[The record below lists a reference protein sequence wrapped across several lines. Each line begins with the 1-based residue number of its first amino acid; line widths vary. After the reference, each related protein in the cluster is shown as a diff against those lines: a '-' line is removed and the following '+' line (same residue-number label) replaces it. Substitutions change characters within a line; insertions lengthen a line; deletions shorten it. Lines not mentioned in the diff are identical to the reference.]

1 MRFNAGILLACLAA
15 PCALA
20 AVRLPNLLADHMV
33 VQRGLPV
40 AVWGWADAGERV
52 TVSFRGESHS
62 ATADGLGRW
71 SVALPPGEAGGP
83 FELSVAGANR
93 IVLRDLLVGDVWVAA
108 GQSNMEW
115 PVRWSSNAAA
125 EMAAA
130 RYPKIRLVRAM
141 HRVSD
146 YPLSDFVGQLW
157 RECSPA
163 SVEHFS
169 AVAYHFGRELHQ
181 KFGVP
186 IGLIQ
191 TAWGGT
197 PAEAWTSLRALGA
210 DASLMPVFA
219 EWAKLT
225 GQHEANLLRFP
236 ALRRDWEEAAARARR
251 EGREPPPEP
260 ELRRRPG
267 GQWTPAGLFN
277 AMVAPLT
284 RFPIRGVIW
293 YQGEANTA
301 PERAPLYGRLFT
313 ALIRDW
319 RRAWA
324 QGDFPF
330 LFVQLAN
337 YRAAPDSMWPE
348 VREAQRQAL
357 GLANTAMAVTIDI
370 GNPGDIHPG
379 NKREVGRR
387 LSLAARALAYGETLV
402 YSGPLARHVTREEG
416 ALRVWF
422 EHAGAGLAAVGG
434 EPRGFEVAGEDGRFS
449 PARATIEGS
458 SVLVSSPAVPRPE
471 RLRYG
476 WSDNPTCTLFNL
488 EGLPASPFRWP
499 E

>member
-1 MRFNAGILLACLAA
+1 MRVAPGILLACL
-15 PCALA
+15 LA
-20 AVRLPNLLADHMV
+20 ARAGAEVRLPYLLADHMV
-33 VQRGLPV
+33 IQRGLPV
-40 AVWGWADAGERV
+40 AVWGWAAPGETV
-52 TVSFRGESHS
+52 TASFRG
-62 ATADGLGRW
+62 ATRSTRADELGRW
-71 SVALPPGEAGGP
+71 SVTLPPGEAGGP
-83 FELSVAGANR
+83 FELTVEGGNR
-93 IVLRDLLVGDVWVAA
+93 IVLCDVMVGDVWVAA

-115 PVRWSSNAAA
+115 PLRWASNAAA

-130 RYPKIRLVRAM
+130 RYPAVRLVRTM

-146 YPLSDFVGQLW
+146 HPLSNFAGQTW
-157 RECSPA
+157 AVCSPQT
-163 SVEHFS
+163 VEHFS
-169 AVAYHFGRELHQ
+169 AAAYHFGRELHERL
-181 KFGVP
+181 GVP

-197 PAEAWTSLRALGA
+197 PAEAWTSLRALGGEP
-210 DASLMPVFA
+210 SLLPVFS

-225 GQHEANLLRFP
+225 AQHETNLLLLPR
-236 ALRRDWEEAAARARR
+236 LRREWEKTAARARS

-267 GQWTPAGLFN
+267 GQWTPSGLFN

-301 PERAPLYGRLFT
+301 PERAPLYGRLFET
-313 ALIRDW
+313 LIRDW
-319 RRAWA
+319 RRAWG

-337 YRAAPDSMWPE
+337 FRAAPDSMWPE

-357 GLANTAMAVTIDI
+357 ALANTAMAVAIDI
-370 GNPGDIHPG
+370 GEAGNIHPG

-387 LSLAARALAYGETLV
+387 LALAARAVAYGEPLA
-402 YSGPLARHVTREEG
+402 YSGPLLRQVTRENG
-416 ALRVWF
+416 ALRAWF
-422 EHAGAGLAAVGG
+422 DHAGGGLKTSGGAV
-434 EPRGFEVAGEDGRFS
+434 RGFEVAGSNGRFFA
-449 PARATIEGS
+449 ARAEIDGAT
-458 SVLVSSPAVPRPE
+458 VAVSSEAVPRPE

-476 WSDNPTCTLFNL
+476 WADNPDCNLFNAAN
-488 EGLPASPFRWP
+488 LPASPFRWP